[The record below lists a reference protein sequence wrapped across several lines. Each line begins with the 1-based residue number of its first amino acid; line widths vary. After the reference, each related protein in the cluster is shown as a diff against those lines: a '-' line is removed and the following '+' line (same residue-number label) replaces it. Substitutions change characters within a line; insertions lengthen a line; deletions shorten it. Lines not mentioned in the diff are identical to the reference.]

1 MKTLYFIKHLLIPP
15 VSVKYKV
22 RTTVNRK
29 NFTRLLLF
37 ACLILTGV
45 GASSQKNDSLQPRQQ
60 GPMGPHKDTVRKD
73 FVKQLKQL
81 GFDEVK
87 KGMRKFEDDRIETK
101 QNELIENIQKTMLA
115 ATNYVEIGVDTIG
128 LNDEQA
134 DINHWYNIVVDG
146 VLINKGTAQ
155 TKGNLDVSGKIL
167 KVLLTQTQDRQKA
180 VDKYYGQLLEFRNKI
195 DSLYSDSSLYRLSS
209 DSATAARYLKKL
221 LVLASEIKPAD
232 STLKLALA
240 NAAALETKMNLTA
253 NKLSTGIKQI
263 EKYQDDLFHQYF
275 KREFP
280 NLSQPVA
287 TIKDRRSLSEIIRI
301 SAAKGKLSLYFYVL
315 SNINSILI
323 MLLLIVACTY
333 FLRSLKQ
340 RLKEKGVLKKDFSR
354 QLVLRYPVLSATLL
368 VLSLFQFV
376 FPQPVFIFNAIL
388 WIISSICLTI
398 IFRGYITR
406 YWMYSWL
413 TIFVLFLLSC
423 VDNFIKQ
430 SSRAERWFMFVL
442 SVAGVISC
450 LVILIKGRKE
460 ELKEKWI
467 LYFMALMGVM
477 ESASAIFNFYG
488 RYNLSKTGLTNG
500 FLNVIIGL
508 LFLWVARFINEG
520 LALAS
525 GAYDS
530 PDKKL
535 FFINFKKLGSKVP
548 KVFYVLLVI
557 GWSILLGRNF
567 YISSLISEPVND
579 FLYRERILGNY
590 SFTMISLVIFCLI
603 LVLSTL
609 VSKIVSFFV
618 SDRTDGFA
626 AKKSGIGSWLLL
638 VRIAI
643 FSIGFFL
650 AFAAAGISMDKI
662 TIIISALGIG
672 IGFGLQ
678 TLVNNLVSGLIIS
691 FEKPVNVGDVVE
703 IGTRSGV
710 MKTIGFRSS
719 VVYTWDGAD
728 VIIPNGDLLNQHLV
742 NWTLGNTKR
751 RIDILVGVAYGT
763 DLEKVKQILG
773 DLVKNDE
780 RVLPVP
786 APNVLVKEFGD
797 SSIDLRLLI
806 WVPNALEWTNVQ
818 SDILS
823 AIDIAFKENNIE
835 IPFPQQDVHIR
846 SVITDATES
855 KKENDTGK

>member
-1 MKTLYFIKHLLIPP
+1 MRTLYFIKHLFIPP
-15 VSVKYKV
+15 VSIKYKAH
-22 RTTVNRK
+22 TTSIHNSC
-29 NFTRLLLF
+29 TRLLLIL
-37 ACLILTGV
+37 CLILTGV
-45 GASSQKNDSLQPRQQ
+45 AASSQKNDSLQHRQQ
-60 GPMGPHKDTVRKD
+60 GIMGPQIDTVRKD
-73 FVKQLKQL
+73 FVNQLKQL

-134 DINHWYNIVVDG
+134 DINNWYNIVVDG
-146 VLINKGTAQ
+146 VLINRGTTQ

-167 KVLLTQTQDRQKA
+167 KVLLTRMQDKQKA
-180 VDKYYGQLLEFRNKI
+180 LDKYYGQLLEFRNKI

-209 DSATAARYLKKL
+209 DSATAERYLKKQL
-221 LVLASEIKPAD
+221 TLATEIKPGD
-232 STLKLALA
+232 SILKQALA
-240 NAAALETKMNLTA
+240 NVAALETKINLTA
-253 NKLSTGIKQI
+253 SKLSTGIKQV
-263 EKYQDDLFHQYF
+263 EKFQEDLFHQYF

-280 NLSQPVA
+280 NLSQPVVPK
-287 TIKDRRSLSEIIRI
+287 KDRRSLSEIIRI
-301 SAAKGKLSLYFYVL
+301 SAAKGKLSLDFYVL

-323 MLLLIVACTY
+323 MLLLIAGCTY

-340 RLKEKGVLKKDFSR
+340 RLREKGVLKKDFSR

-368 VLSLFQFV
+368 VLSLFQFI
-376 FPQPVFIFNAIL
+376 FPQPVFIFSALI
-388 WIISSICLTI
+388 WISSSICLTI

-413 TIFVLFLLSC
+413 TIFALFLLSC
-423 VDNFIKQ
+423 ADNFIQQ
-430 SSRAERWFMFVL
+430 SSRTERWFMFVL

-450 LVILIKGRKE
+450 IVILLKGRKE

-467 LYFMALMGVM
+467 LYFMMLMGIM
-477 ESASAIFNFYG
+477 EGASAILNFFG
-488 RYNLSKTGLTNG
+488 RYNISKTALTNG

-508 LFLWVARFINEG
+508 LFLWVARLINEG

-535 FFINFKKLGSKVP
+535 FFINFKKLGKKVP
-548 KVFYVLLVI
+548 TVFYVLLVI
-557 GWSILLGRNF
+557 GWAILLGRNF

-579 FLYRERILGNY
+579 FLYKERILGNY

-609 VSKIVSFFV
+609 ISKTVSFFV
-618 SDRTDGFA
+618 SDRTDGYA

-643 FSIGFFL
+643 FSIGFFI

-763 DLEKVKQILG
+763 DLEKTKQILE
-773 DLVKNDE
+773 DLAKNDN
-780 RVLPVP
+780 RVLQVP
-786 APNVLVKEFGD
+786 TPNVLIKEFGN

-806 WVPNALEWTNVQ
+806 WVPNVLEWTNVQ

-855 KKENDTGK
+855 KKENKTDE